1 LFVCV
6 FACFCAPGRALRH
19 AAARASRR

>member
-19 AAARASRR
+19 AAARASQR